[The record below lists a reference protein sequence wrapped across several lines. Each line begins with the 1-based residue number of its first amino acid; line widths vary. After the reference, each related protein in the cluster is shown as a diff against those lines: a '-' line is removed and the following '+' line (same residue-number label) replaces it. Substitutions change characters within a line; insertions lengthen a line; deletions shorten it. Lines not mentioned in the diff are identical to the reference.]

1 MGCFSLEFETHLP
14 YEDLYN
20 ITFEQASQVRILD
33 VENRIFMSQKK
44 WLQLEKLWIDIIQ
57 QLFQTNQ
64 CNFILC
70 LDEEPVI
77 KRVNMQTRIHENYT
91 KYMNSSFPWSFE
103 IQKLY

>member
-57 QLFQTNQ
+57 QLFQKNQ

-77 KRVNMQTRIHENYT
+77 KRVNMQTRIHENYA